1 MTFKDL
7 ENWQKNLVVKGL
19 NDDENIY
26 IEYTKDDIIASFKQ
40 ENQELKR
47 QQKEFI
53 EWLEENIYE
62 IKYTYSQENGH
73 YFKMDDILKTYQ
85 EVLSKYKEIIG
96 DDKNE

>member
-53 EWLEENIYE
+53 DWLTNESKELIRDAGYHQR
-62 IKYTYSQENGH
+62 IWL
-73 YFKMDDILKTYQ
+73 DI
-85 EVLSKYKEIIG
+85 LSKYKEIIG
-96 DDKNE
+96 GNNE